1 MATSASDTAPNT
13 IALIHG
19 FWVVVFDVIGG
30 EIFERSLGVLRG
42 GRRVVTMTEPPPRQ
56 PQDGQALSF
65 IVEPDR
71 TRFVGPGRRLRD
83 GRVRPIVGAV
93 RPLAEAAVAFAPD
106 QRVHG
111 RTIIEVAAA
120 DSSDGDEADER

>member
-1 MATSASDTAPNT
+1 M
-13 IALIHG
+13 LIHG

-30 EIFERSLGVLRG
+30 EIFERSLGVPRG
-42 GRRVVTMTEPPPRQ
+42 GRRVVTMTEPPRQ
-56 PQDGQALSF
+56 PENGQALFF

-71 TRFVGPGRRLRD
+71 TRLVGLGRRLRD
-83 GRVRPIVGAV
+83 GRVRPIVGAI
-93 RPLAEAAVAFAPD
+93 RPLAEAAVTFAPD

-120 DSSDGDEADER
+120 DSSDVVEADER